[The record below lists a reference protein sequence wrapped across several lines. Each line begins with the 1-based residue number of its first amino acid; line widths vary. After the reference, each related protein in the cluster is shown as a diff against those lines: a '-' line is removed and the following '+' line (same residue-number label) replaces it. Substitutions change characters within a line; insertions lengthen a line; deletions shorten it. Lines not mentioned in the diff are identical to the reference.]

1 MADEKNP
8 VPEDNQGDIVIYQT
22 EDGGTKIDVRFEGET
37 VWLTQ
42 QQMAELFGSSRT
54 NIVEHIQHIY
64 EEGELDEA
72 STCRKF
78 RQVRDEGG
86 RQVSREIPHYNLDM
100 IISLGYRVKSRIATH
115 FRRWAT
121 ERLKEYM
128 LKGFTMDDERLK
140 ELGGGNYWKELL
152 ARIRDIRSSEKVMYR
167 QVLDLYA
174 TSVDYDPNSAES
186 IAFFKMVQNK
196 LHYAA
201 HGHTAA
207 EVIYERADADK
218 PFMGLTSF
226 SGDFPTAK
234 DIGIAK
240 NYLTEEEL
248 RVLNGIGRTGR
259 RILFGLLGSIM
270 VLVSVLSLKNKKK

>member
-1 MADEKNP
+1 MADEQNL
-8 VPEDNQGDIVIYQT
+8 VPEEKQGDIVIYQT

-54 NIVEHIQHIY
+54 NIVEHIRHIY

-128 LKGFTMDDERLK
+128 LKGFTMSWVCHFRARNPSTHTRENAFCFPPN
-140 ELGGGNYWKELL
+140 GG
-152 ARIRDIRSSEKVMYR
+152 
-167 QVLDLYA
+167 
-174 TSVDYDPNSAES
+174 
-186 IAFFKMVQNK
+186 
-196 LHYAA
+196 
-201 HGHTAA
+201 
-207 EVIYERADADK
+207 
-218 PFMGLTSF
+218 
-226 SGDFPTAK
+226 
-234 DIGIAK
+234 
-240 NYLTEEEL
+240 
-248 RVLNGIGRTGR
+248 
-259 RILFGLLGSIM
+259 
-270 VLVSVLSLKNKKK
+270 